1 MNITLPPTFTPLASF
16 LKEKMLQTQDATCLL
31 EPVAFDVSSIEVLHT
46 IMAHLKE
53 AQEKELKVFI
63 AGDYD
68 ADGLCSTAM
77 MVTLCRA
84 LNLNVGYYIPHRTKE
99 GYGLKIDI
107 ASQALS
113 KGYDLFICVDNG
125 VSSFDA
131 IDLLKR
137 HEKKVIVIDHHTI
150 TAPVNVDALLHPQYL
165 DPVYASMC
173 TSGLVYLLALALN
186 QDSDFMIQLAG
197 CATIADMMPL
207 HHFNRYLVVKAIE
220 SMNKALIT
228 PFALLLKKQSVNEEE
243 LSFQLIPKINAI
255 GRMSELANANTM
267 VNYLLSND
275 ITAMIQYATQV
286 ESINEQRKTLTK
298 TMALQA
304 LEHVSDS
311 NDFLFIVSDDFH
323 EGIVGLIA
331 NQIMRLK
338 QTNVFVG
345 VKKDDSIKG
354 SMRST
359 NVHLVDLFQP
369 YQHLLM
375 HFGGH
380 GKAAGMEVAHEH
392 FDTLK
397 THILEDMKHITPLS
411 DESNVIEVDPSLITL
426 EGVIEFERCRPFGIG
441 WEKPTLLIKGVK
453 IKTITPLKGGM
464 SKAMV
469 FTRNGLLDIFAFD
482 PDFASLQPNQMIDI
496 EGTLGIN
503 TYMGSKSIQF
513 TLSAFKPCHEATN

>member
-1 MNITLPPTFTPLASF
+1 
-16 LKEKMLQTQDATCLL
+16 MLQSQDATCLL
-31 EPVAFDVSSIEVLHT
+31 EPVVFDVHSIEVLHT
-46 IMAHLKE
+46 IMSLLKE
-53 AQEKELKVFI
+53 AQEKEHKVFI

-77 MVTLCRA
+77 MVTLCKT
-84 LNLNVGYYIPHRTKE
+84 LNLNVGYYIPHRIKE
-99 GYGLKIDI
+99 GYGLKKDI
-107 ASQALS
+107 AQQALF

-125 VSSFDA
+125 ISAFDA
-131 IDLLKR
+131 IELIKSS
-137 HEKKVIVIDHHTI
+137 HKKVIVIDHHTI
-150 TAPVNVDALLHPQYL
+150 TSPIEVDALIHPQHL
-165 DPVYASMC
+165 DPVYAAMC

-220 SMNKALIT
+220 SMNKAMIT

-267 VNYLLSND
+267 VNYLLSSD
-275 ITAMIQYATQV
+275 ITAMIQYASQV

-298 TMALQA
+298 SMALQA

-311 NDFLFIVSDDFH
+311 NDFMFIVSDEFH

-331 NQIMRLK
+331 NQIMRLR

-345 VKKDDSIKG
+345 VKKEDSIKG

-380 GKAAGMEVAHEH
+380 GKAAGMEVSYEH
-392 FDTLK
+392 FETLK
-397 THILEDMKHITPLS
+397 AHILEDMKHITPLS
-411 DESNVIEVDPSLITL
+411 DESNVIEIDPSLITL
-426 EGVIEFERCRPFGIG
+426 EGVVEFERCRPFGIG
-441 WEKPTLLIKGVK
+441 WEKPTLLIKEVK
-453 IKTITPLKGGM
+453 IKSITPLKGGM
-464 SKAMV
+464 SKAV
-469 FTRNGLLDIFAFD
+469 VITKRGLLELFVFD
-482 PDFASLQPNQMIDI
+482 PEFTTLQINQMIDI

-513 TLSAFKPCHEATN
+513 TLSAFKACQVDTN

>member
-1 MNITLPPTFTPLASF
+1 MNITLPPTFTPLATF
-16 LKEKMLQTQDATCLL
+16 LKEKMLQSQDATCLL
-31 EPVAFDVSSIEVLHT
+31 EPVVFDVHSIEVLHT
-46 IMAHLKE
+46 IMSLLKE
-53 AQEKELKVFI
+53 AQEKEHKVFI

-77 MVTLCRA
+77 MVTLCKT
-84 LNLNVGYYIPHRTKE
+84 LNLNVGYYIPHRIKE
-99 GYGLKIDI
+99 GYGLKKDI
-107 ASQALS
+107 AQQALF

-125 VSSFDA
+125 ISAFDA
-131 IDLLKR
+131 IELIKSS
-137 HEKKVIVIDHHTI
+137 HKKVIVIDHHTI
-150 TAPVNVDALLHPQYL
+150 TSPIEVDALIHPQHL
-165 DPVYASMC
+165 DPVYAAMC

-220 SMNKALIT
+220 SMNKAMIT

-267 VNYLLSND
+267 VNYLLSSD
-275 ITAMIQYATQV
+275 ITAMIQYASQV

-298 TMALQA
+298 SMALQA

-311 NDFLFIVSDDFH
+311 NDFMFIVSDEFH

-331 NQIMRLK
+331 NQIMRLR

-345 VKKDDSIKG
+345 VKKEDSIKG

-380 GKAAGMEVAHEH
+380 GKAAGMEVSYEH
-392 FDTLK
+392 FETLK
-397 THILEDMKHITPLS
+397 AHILEDMKHITPLS
-411 DESNVIEVDPSLITL
+411 DESNVIEIDPSLITL
-426 EGVIEFERCRPFGIG
+426 EGVVEFERCRPFGIG
-441 WEKPTLLIKGVK
+441 WEKPTLLIKEVK
-453 IKTITPLKGGM
+453 IKSITPLKGGM
-464 SKAMV
+464 SKAV
-469 FTRNGLLDIFAFD
+469 VITKRGLLELFVFD
-482 PDFASLQPNQMIDI
+482 PEFTTLQINQMIDI

-513 TLSAFKPCHEATN
+513 TLSAFKACQVDTN

>member
-1 MNITLPPTFTPLASF
+1 
-16 LKEKMLQTQDATCLL
+16 MLQSQDATCLL
-31 EPVAFDVSSIEVLHT
+31 EPVVFDVHSIEVLHT
-46 IMAHLKE
+46 IMSLLKE
-53 AQEKELKVFI
+53 AQEKEHKVFI

-77 MVTLCRA
+77 MVTLCKT
-84 LNLNVGYYIPHRTKE
+84 LNLNVGYYIPHRIKE
-99 GYGLKIDI
+99 GYGLKKDI
-107 ASQALS
+107 AQQALF

-125 VSSFDA
+125 VSAFDA
-131 IDLLKR
+131 IELIKSS
-137 HEKKVIVIDHHTI
+137 HKKVIVIDHHTI
-150 TAPVNVDALLHPQYL
+150 TAPVNVDALLHPQHL
-165 DPVYASMC
+165 DPVYAAMC

-220 SMNKALIT
+220 SMNKAMIT

-267 VNYLLSND
+267 VNYLLSSD

-298 TMALQA
+298 NMALA
-304 LEHVSDS
+304 AIDHVSEDS
-311 NDFLFIVSDDFH
+311 DFMFIVSDEFH

-331 NQIMRLK
+331 NQIMRLR

-380 GKAAGMEVAHEH
+380 GKAAGMEVSYEH
-392 FDTLK
+392 FETLK
-397 THILEDMKHITPLS
+397 AHILEDMKHITPLS
-411 DESNVIEVDPSLITL
+411 DESNVIEIDPSLITL
-426 EGVIEFERCRPFGIG
+426 EGVVEFERCRPFGIG
-441 WEKPTLLIKGVK
+441 WEKPTLLIKEVK
-453 IKTITPLKGGM
+453 IKSITPLKGGM
-464 SKAMV
+464 SKAIV
-469 FTRNGLLDIFAFD
+469 ITKCGLLELFVFD
-482 PDFASLQPNQMIDI
+482 PEFTTLQINQMIDI

-513 TLSAFKPCHEATN
+513 TLSAFKACQVDTN

>member
-1 MNITLPPTFTPLASF
+1 
-16 LKEKMLQTQDATCLL
+16 MLQSQDATCLL
-31 EPVAFDVSSIEVLHT
+31 EPVVFDVHSIEVLHT
-46 IMAHLKE
+46 IMSLLKE
-53 AQEKELKVFI
+53 AQEKEHKVFI

-77 MVTLCRA
+77 MVTLCKT
-84 LNLNVGYYIPHRTKE
+84 LNLNVGYYIPHRIKE
-99 GYGLKIDI
+99 GYGLKKDI
-107 ASQALS
+107 AQQALF

-125 VSSFDA
+125 VSAFDA
-131 IDLLKR
+131 IELIKSS
-137 HEKKVIVIDHHTI
+137 HKKVIVIDHHTI
-150 TAPVNVDALLHPQYL
+150 TSPIEVDALLHPQHL
-165 DPVYASMC
+165 DPVYAAMC

-220 SMNKALIT
+220 SMNKAMIT
-228 PFALLLKKQSVNEEE
+228 PFALLLKKQSVNEED

-267 VNYLLSND
+267 VNYLLSSD

-298 TMALQA
+298 SMALQA

-311 NDFLFIVSDDFH
+311 NDFMFIVSDEFH

-331 NQIMRLK
+331 NQIMRLR

-380 GKAAGMEVAHEH
+380 GKAAGMEVSYEH
-392 FDTLK
+392 FETLK
-397 THILEDMKHITPLS
+397 AHILEDMKHITPLS
-411 DESNVIEVDPSLITL
+411 DESNVIEIDPSLITL
-426 EGVIEFERCRPFGIG
+426 EGVVEFERCRPFGIG
-441 WEKPTLLIKGVK
+441 WEKPTLLIKEVK
-453 IKTITPLKGGM
+453 IKSITPLKGGM
-464 SKAMV
+464 SKAV
-469 FTRNGLLDIFAFD
+469 VITKRGLLELFVFD
-482 PDFASLQPNQMIDI
+482 PEFTTLQINQMIDI

-513 TLSAFKPCHEATN
+513 TLSAFKACQVDTN